1 MPPKARSLPAAAQS
15 KRPSADSTTP
25 RHTVPHHIADPL
37 PSSAIH
43 VPDASPTPQPK
54 RKRTRSSRYAFL
66 ETLDADDAPTTA
78 LAAARA
84 AASTAAI
91 AAAAVSA
98 APTAAPAASAVP
110 VIRTVRVTSTAPAAQ
125 AAPSPPILPPTAPVA
140 NSADGT
146 TSARGV
152 SGIQILCGLLTLPIS
167 QTIKNITIFGQKGPF
182 PDILAPPTPAP
193 RNRTAF
199 LDALAVTAP
208 ATSLPVSEEVA
219 EISVCILRVFCVF
232 VRLR

>member
-1 MPPKARSLPAAAQS
+1 MVCGSHTYTLKSVTSRGRWAYVRKMPPKARSLPAAAQS

-78 LAAARA
+78 PAAARA

-91 AAAAVSA
+91 
-98 APTAAPAASAVP
+98 
-110 VIRTVRVTSTAPAAQ
+110 
-125 AAPSPPILPPTAPVA
+125 
-140 NSADGT
+140 
-146 TSARGV
+146 
-152 SGIQILCGLLTLPIS
+152 
-167 QTIKNITIFGQKGPF
+167 
-182 PDILAPPTPAP
+182 
-193 RNRTAF
+193 
-199 LDALAVTAP
+199 DALAVTAP